1 MKPVPNPDYTA
12 ITKTAK
18 ALGFTPYKNRWGKHL
33 AGVFTLNGYH
43 SPVDLSA
50 CANDELSIL
59 KTATLQLSK
68 KVDEQY
74 HLLIEQ
80 ELFVDA
86 EDFE

>member
-1 MKPVPNPDYTA
+1 MKPVPTPDYTSV
-12 ITKTAK
+12 TKTAK
-18 ALGFTPYKNRWGKHL
+18 ALGFTPYKNRWKKL
-33 AGVFTLNGYH
+33 IAGVFTLNGYH

-74 HLLIEQ
+74 HLMIEQ
-80 ELFVDA
+80 DLCIEPLD
-86 EDFE
+86 